1 VRRVHRIALGLV
13 LATLLLLD
21 RTLAPDGEKGSEY
34 GLLQRQ
40 ARRLEGERNASVL
53 VLGQSTT
60 GQWLTP
66 RNLGKILRRP
76 ARSVL
81 DGHLSGC
88 HPDCSYAEVRKLVAD
103 GRHFRETFFGVN
115 LFTLCEGEA
124 RRRVASELLTLP
136 LEDTW
141 LMARH
146 YWHAEQPTE
155 FLGSMA
161 ALLVSHGYRDPE
173 FVQRRV
179 FGELMSPR
187 GKPSLWIEQR
197 RVDAIAN
204 RGRHPKKKPQPD
216 RSCSLE
222 PEDIGFKMSVLDA
235 LIADLSAL
243 SDHTYLLALPD
254 RTLRDRSSNPEMAR
268 RWTRFVTL
276 LREVAASRP
285 GVELLDLATDG
296 PSKSSHYR
304 DSFHLSP
311 AGIRYQNRALKR
323 ALRKSRGPKRSR
335 R

>member
-1 VRRVHRIALGLV
+1 MRRVHRIALGLV
-13 LATLLLLD
+13 LASLVLLD
-21 RTLAPDGEKGSEY
+21 RMLAPDGDKGSEY

-40 ARRLEGERNASVL
+40 TQRLESGRDASVL

-66 RNLGKILRRP
+66 PNLGRILRQP

-88 HPDCSYAEVRKLVAD
+88 HPDCSYAEVRKLIAD

-115 LFTLCEGEA
+115 LFTLCEGES

-136 LEDTW
+136 IQDTW

-146 YWHAEQPTE
+146 YWHAKQPTQ

-161 ALLVSHGYRDPE
+161 ALFMSHGYRDPD

-179 FGELMSPR
+179 LGDLMSPR
-187 GKPSLWIEQR
+187 AQPSLWMEQKH
-197 RVDAIAN
+197 VDAIASGG
-204 RGRHPKKKPQPD
+204 RGPKKKPQRD

-222 PEDIGFKMSVLDA
+222 PADIGFKMSVLEA
-235 LIADLSAL
+235 LVSDISTL

-254 RTLRDRSSNPEMAR
+254 RTLRDRGTSPEMAR

-276 LREVAASRP
+276 LRDVAASQP
-285 GVELLDLATDG
+285 GVEVLDLATDG
-296 PSKSSHYR
+296 PAKSHHYR

-311 AGIRYQNRALKR
+311 AGIRYQNRALKL
-323 ALRKSRGPKRSR
+323 ALRKSRARKRPR
-335 R
+335 Q